1 MANNYAFKSQI
12 ASIMEVLANT
22 AVAEICK
29 LIDNDYAVLRL
40 EISQNQNENRM
51 LKRKVQMMELKM
63 ARDRAERTI
72 RDCLPNARSRG
83 RTSVMDRNKG
93 WRGGGHFVSRDRLL
107 ANQGESSWRGRRWL
121 TDTPSKRTVG
131 VQEPTVTELEGPVIL
146 IKEEVPEAVMPETAG
161 TSWKRVVGPACDGM
175 VLPTVTAEP
184 LGSAAAAATGQHG
197 SGHNVVEAVN
207 ADIGLPMNSMDEDQE
222 RQTDATSSFLL
233 PGFKESDLAAN
244 DPLSTLGQTR
254 ELPMSSPVEH
264 TVFSS
269 AVKKE
274 SEEASSCSGLNRP
287 STSEGQWPA
296 PVDVDWTANLA
307 SGQTQ
312 DHGSTSDTLE
322 SSDMF
327 SMENHQRTDAQV
339 LGVYS
344 LDRTSNFPSGSMFPV
359 PDRNQQC
366 FSRKLR
372 NRTISVDLHSSDTSD
387 IPVLACTPQNN
398 KPKKKRVRDKKLTCP
413 ICGKGI
419 RYPVEMKIHLRV
431 HTGEKPYAC
440 SLCEKSF
447 TVACDLKTHMR
458 GHTGEKPFSCS
469 RCDKKFAARR
479 YVRKH
484 LRRVHGQ
491 TES

>member
-322 SSDMF
+322 TRLGIFPSDQNQEVQEMA
-327 SMENHQRTDAQV
+327 ENTWSWQKSFPA
-339 LGVYS
+339 S
-344 LDRTSNFPSGSMFPV
+344 LDRERTGRSTGDERRREDLRKKERRRRYFEKKAKGEIKSRSIQHLSEE
-359 PDRNQQC
+359 RQQQ
-366 FSRKLR
+366 LR
-372 NRTISVDLHSSDTSD
+372 EQWRASK
-387 IPVLACTPQNN
+387 ARCRR
-398 KPKKKRVRDKKLTCP
+398 KKKDP
-413 ICGKGI
+413 GMHFYIN
-419 RYPVEMKIHLRV
+419 EMSL
-431 HTGEKPYAC
+431 PY
-440 SLCEKSF
+440 
-447 TVACDLKTHMR
+447 
-458 GHTGEKPFSCS
+458 GPP
-469 RCDKKFAARR
+469 
-479 YVRKH
+479 
-484 LRRVHGQ
+484 Q
-491 TES
+491 

>member
-366 FSRKLR
+366 FSRK
-372 NRTISVDLHSSDTSD
+372 VGQ
-387 IPVLACTPQNN
+387 LADDAESTVNEEYIAT
-398 KPKKKRVRDKKLTCP
+398 KKRRLVEPQPNEDVRKYGAL
-413 ICGKGI
+413 
-419 RYPVEMKIHLRV
+419 HLPKMV
-431 HTGEKPYAC
+431 TA
-440 SLCEKSF
+440 LN
-447 TVACDLKTHMR
+447 A
-458 GHTGEKPFSCS
+458 S
-469 RCDKKFAARR
+469 RCRR
-479 YVRKH
+479 KGCNGKTYVKCMTCNMFLCVSKAKNCFFLYH
-484 LRRVHGQ
+484 A
-491 TES
+491 

>member
-322 SSDMF
+322 ICVEDYLCFQSKSPTKRK
-327 SMENHQRTDAQV
+327 SRTTQ
-339 LGVYS
+339 
-344 LDRTSNFPSGSMFPV
+344 
-359 PDRNQQC
+359 
-366 FSRKLR
+366 
-372 NRTISVDLHSSDTSD
+372 SVKTHL
-387 IPVLACTPQNN
+387 
-398 KPKKKRVRDKKLTCP
+398 KKKRH
-413 ICGKGI
+413 KGPRASAPTSSMHLDIAAHWPEMVAMRGRCKYPGCTGII
-419 RYPVEMKIHLRV
+419 RV
-431 HTGEKPYAC
+431 AC
-440 SLCEKSF
+440 SKCKVHLCLTGQKNCFKSF
-447 TVACDLKTHMR
+447 
-458 GHTGEKPFSCS
+458 HTELSF
-469 RCDKKFAARR
+469 
-479 YVRKH
+479 
-484 LRRVHGQ
+484 
-491 TES
+491 EN